1 MKSGRNMPGE
11 QTRLI
16 YPKYN
21 DSQYSHNII
30 SQIWFLV
37 NNPLETL
44 KEYSDTE
51 TSKSQLCQKVFKY
64 SSGSNLN
71 RFSIFFK
78 LVFSWRTTTNYQRI
92 WKLSIPWSNNKWIQ
106 VLSERKK
113 WQNIRV
119 KLFKKGYFQTI
130 SKQQEIAK

>member
-1 MKSGRNMPGE
+1 MPGE

-51 TSKSQLCQKVFKY
+51 IYRFHQQVTALSKSF
-64 SSGSNLN
+64 
-71 RFSIFFK
+71 
-78 LVFSWRTTTNYQRI
+78 
-92 WKLSIPWSNNKWIQ
+92 
-106 VLSERKK
+106 
-113 WQNIRV
+113 
-119 KLFKKGYFQTI
+119 
-130 SKQQEIAK
+130 